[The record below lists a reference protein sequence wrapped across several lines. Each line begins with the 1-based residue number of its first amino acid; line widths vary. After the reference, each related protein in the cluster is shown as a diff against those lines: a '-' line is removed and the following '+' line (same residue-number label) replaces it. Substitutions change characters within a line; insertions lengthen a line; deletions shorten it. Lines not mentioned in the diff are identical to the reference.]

1 MPVSSDGPDPLGR
14 AMLDYAREEYDE
26 NCVYRDGDAVQ
37 DAAIREFYFLPESE
51 WSERERRD
59 VDSLSGPVLDLGC
72 GAGRHTLALQ
82 DRGVEVLAT
91 DVSPHAVQA
100 ASERGVTHA
109 VQMDMFDLR
118 LPDDAYRS
126 VLALGTQ
133 VTVAGSLGRLADFF
147 AEVDRVTTDDATVLV
162 DGYDPTDPTCAD
174 LLGYRADP
182 REGLAR
188 RSFRFQYGDEFG
200 DPIEMLLFSPERLRD
215 ALAGTAWRVA
225 DLLDADDFAHFR
237 AVLEK
242 A

>member
-1 MPVSSDGPDPLGR
+1 
-14 AMLDYAREEYDE
+14 MLDYACDEYDDA
-26 NCVYRDGDAVQ
+26 CVYRDGDDVE
-37 DAAIREFYFLPESE
+37 DASVGEFYFRPESE
-51 WSERERRD
+51 WSEQERAD

-72 GAGRHTLALQ
+72 GAGRHALALE

-91 DVSPHAVQA
+91 DVSPGAVQA

-133 VTVAGSLGRLADFF
+133 VTVAGSLTRLAEFF
-147 AEVDRVTTDDATVLV
+147 DELDRVTTDDARVLL
-162 DGYDPTDPTCAD
+162 DGYDPTDPTCAE

-215 ALAGTAWRVA
+215 ALAGTAWAVEN
-225 DLLDADDFAHFR
+225 LLDAEEFAHFGVEL
-237 AVLEK
+237 AK
-242 A
+242 SDDG

>member
-1 MPVSSDGPDPLGR
+1 
-14 AMLDYAREEYDE
+14 MLDYARDEYDE
-26 NCVYRDGDAVQ
+26 DCVYRDGDDVE
-37 DAAIREFYFLPESE
+37 DASVGEYYFRPESE
-51 WSERERRD
+51 WSEKERAD
-59 VDSLSGPVLDLGC
+59 IDALSGPVLDLGC
-72 GAGRHTLALQ
+72 GAGRHALALQ

-91 DVSPHAVQA
+91 DVSPGAVQA

-133 VTVAGSLGRLADFF
+133 VTVAGSLARLADFF
-147 AEVDRVTTDDATVLV
+147 DELDRVTTDDARVLV
-162 DGYDPTDPTCAD
+162 DGYDPTDPTCSN

-200 DPIEMLLFSPERLRD
+200 EPIEMLLFSPDRLRET
-215 ALAGTAWRVA
+215 LAGTAWAVEN
-225 DLLDADDFAHFR
+225 LLEAEEFAHFGVELTKPD
-237 AVLEK
+237 AG
-242 A
+242 